1 MKYKCKDGT
10 VINLAPEVKPEYF
23 YSLINLT
30 TNAGVIMDLFK
41 NRNYDVSVVPGSFLR
56 ILTASE
62 KELSE
67 IASVLDEIEKLG
79 LRAIFNANLDARS
92 FKSSFIARVKMGAEK
107 GIPFVNADNTFI
119 NELKDE
125 ESFKAYTEAYLK
137 NKTTTSNTEEA
148 KELDAEDLTVKST
161 ILSKLS
167 EINSLNSDV
176 TLTFIVSSIIAN
188 LDTAIANNNKAYR
201 NLGCRPIIEGA
212 LKGVDLTSDMQELID
227 TKILAAFPDMNMER
241 GI

>member
-10 VINLAPEVKPEYF
+10 IVNLAPEVKPEYF

-30 TNAGVIMDLFK
+30 TNAGVIIDLFK

-62 KELSE
+62 RELSE

-107 GIPFVNADNTFI
+107 
-119 NELKDE
+119 E
-125 ESFKAYTEAYLK
+125 YL
-137 NKTTTSNTEEA
+137 
-148 KELDAEDLTVKST
+148 LLMLI
-161 ILSKLS
+161 ILL
-167 EINSLNSDV
+167 L
-176 TLTFIVSSIIAN
+176 
-188 LDTAIANNNKAYR
+188 
-201 NLGCRPIIEGA
+201 
-212 LKGVDLTSDMQELID
+212 
-227 TKILAAFPDMNMER
+227 MN
-241 GI
+241 